1 MRRTAI
7 GFLLLGVLLAGCG
20 IEDPYATDER
30 EQSKP
35 RSAERQRPVQ
45 TATDADATHA
55 GDAEQLQPAPRPEVP
70 KAPASGG
77 APSASEAASLYTRT
91 FTNWTWRDV
100 ADRSVKILA
109 PLAGGELHELVL
121 GNAQELR
128 DDTTLRR
135 DRAANRGTLVAIDQQ
150 GGDPARRIVWV
161 VMRETASTAGLTTA
175 AEQSLTVYRLTVERL
190 RGTRWYVTGF
200 EPQA

>member
-7 GFLLLGVLLAGCG
+7 GFLLLGVLLPGCG
-20 IEDPYATDER
+20 IEDPYATHEH

-35 RSAERQRPVQ
+35 RSAQPEGPTERAADAG
-45 TATDADATHA
+45 ATDA
-55 GDAEQLQPAPRPEVP
+55 GDAEELQPAPRPEP
-70 KAPASGG
+70 PAAPADGG

-100 ADRSVKILA
+100 ADRSVRILA

-135 DRAANRGTLVAIDQQ
+135 DRAANRGALVAIDEQ

-161 VMRETASTAGLTTA
+161 VMRETASTAGLTSE
-175 AEQSLTVYRLTVERL
+175 AEQTLTVYRLTVERL

>member
-1 MRRTAI
+1 MTRTAT

-20 IEDPYATDER
+20 IEDPYATEER

-35 RSAERQRPVQ
+35 RSAEPEAAARKAP
-45 TATDADATHA
+45 DADAADA
-55 GDAEQLQPAPRPEVP
+55 GDAEQLQRAPEPESP
-70 KAPASGG
+70 QAPVAGG
-77 APSASEAASLYTRT
+77 APSASESASLYTRT

-100 ADRSVKILA
+100 ADRSVRILA

-121 GNAQELR
+121 ANAQELR

-135 DRAANRGTLVAIDQQ
+135 DRAANRGTLVAIDEQ
-150 GGDPARRIVWV
+150 GSDPARRIVWV
-161 VMRETASTAGLTTA
+161 VMRETAATAGFTSA
-175 AEQSLTVYRLTVERL
+175 AERTLTVYRLTVERL
-190 RGTRWYVTGF
+190 RGTHWYVTGF

>member
-1 MRRTAI
+1 MRHTAI
-7 GFLLLGVLLAGCG
+7 GFLLLGVLLPGCG
-20 IEDPYATDER
+20 IEDPYATEER
-30 EQSKP
+30 EQSQP
-35 RSAERQRPVQ
+35 SSAQSDEAAQK
-45 TATDADATHA
+45 AAGADA
-55 GDAEQLQPAPRPEVP
+55 GDSEQLQPAPRPEP
-70 KAPASGG
+70 SEAPAGGG

-100 ADRSVKILA
+100 ADRSVRTLA
-109 PLAGGELHELVL
+109 PLAGGELHDLVL
-121 GNAQELR
+121 ANAQELR

-135 DRAANRGTLVAIDQQ
+135 DRAANHATLVAIDEQ

-161 VMRETASTAGLTTA
+161 VMRETASTAGFTSA
-175 AEQSLTVYRLTVERL
+175 AEKTLTVYRLRVERL